1 MTTTTDR
8 TSTFA
13 ADWQAWHDEREAY
26 YRDPHGWVAITAIH
40 WLTAEPATLDG
51 VPGRWTAPQGGTLRI
66 EATDADGLTLPDG
79 TVVDGAAELDPV
91 EGAPGLK
98 VRSGDL
104 VLEVARRTGHV
115 IVRVHDPLAPQLAAF
130 HGIPAYE
137 PDERWVVTG
146 RLERFDEPTR
156 VTTGGVVEGLE
167 HHHTAV
173 GVVRFA
179 IDGID
184 QSLTVF
190 DQGARGLGV
199 LFRDATSGVTTYPA
213 SRTLTLGPVADDGTV
228 TLDLNRAANL
238 PCGLTQFATCP
249 VPPPENVLTVSVEAG
264 EKWVR

>member
-1 MTTTTDR
+1 MTTTTD
-8 TSTFA
+8 TDTFV
-13 ADWQAWHDEREAY
+13 ADWQAWHDAREAY

-40 WLTAEPATLDG
+40 WLTAEPVTLDG
-51 VPGRWTAPQGGTLRI
+51 VPGRWSAPVGGVLRL
-66 EATDADGLTLPDG
+66 EAADTDGLTLADG
-79 TVVDGAAELDPV
+79 TVVDGTAELDPV
-91 EGAPGLK
+91 EGAPGLH

-104 VLEVARRTGHV
+104 LLEVARRTGHV

-130 HGIPAYE
+130 EGIPTYA

-146 RLERFDEPTR
+146 RLERFDEPRR

-167 HHHTAV
+167 HHHRAV

-184 QSLTVF
+184 QALTVF

-213 SRTLTLGPVADDGTV
+213 SRTLTLGPVAEDGTV